1 MEPNNVSYYPAKDP
15 AANQLEEYKQT
26 HKNPAVSE
34 FEFEMHLKKLANSEF
49 L

>member
-34 FEFEMHLKKLANSEF
+34 FEFEIYFEKLVNPEF